1 MMMYGPHLPVCERIS
16 NFAPAPEYSQIN
28 RGSPANARFA
38 CCPTSV
44 AREVN
49 AALADAVS
57 NKPVNNV
64 SVFKGAT
71 PALRQVR
78 DIVRI
83 LTPSASQRMS
93 HLGAWAPC
101 PASLF

>member
-1 MMMYGPHLPVCERIS
+1 MVMYGAHLPVCERIS

-28 RGSPANARFA
+28 RGSPGKAWFK

-49 AALADAVS
+49 AALADTATMRPVS
-57 NKPVNNV
+57 NV
-64 SVFKGAT
+64 SVFKCAT
-71 PALRQVR
+71 PALQHVR

-83 LTPSASQRMS
+83 LTRSALQRMS
-93 HLGAWAPC
+93 HLGAPASC
-101 PASLF
+101 SASLF

>member
-1 MMMYGPHLPVCERIS
+1 MVMYGAHLPVCERIW
-16 NFAPAPEYSQIN
+16 NLAPAPEYSQIN
-28 RGSPANARFA
+28 RGSPAKARFTR
-38 CCPTSV
+38 CPTSV

-49 AALADAVS
+49 AALADTAT

-71 PALRQVR
+71 PALRHVR

-101 PASLF
+101 A

>member
-1 MMMYGPHLPVCERIS
+1 MVMYGAHLPVCERIS
-16 NFAPAPEYSQIN
+16 NFAPAPEYSQIS
-28 RGSPANARFA
+28 RGSPAKARFK

-44 AREVN
+44 AREAN
-49 AALADAVS
+49 AALADTAT
-57 NKPVNNV
+57 NRPVNSV

-71 PALRQVR
+71 PALLHVR

-83 LTPSASQRMS
+83 LTPSVLQRMS
-93 HLGAWAPC
+93 HLGASASC